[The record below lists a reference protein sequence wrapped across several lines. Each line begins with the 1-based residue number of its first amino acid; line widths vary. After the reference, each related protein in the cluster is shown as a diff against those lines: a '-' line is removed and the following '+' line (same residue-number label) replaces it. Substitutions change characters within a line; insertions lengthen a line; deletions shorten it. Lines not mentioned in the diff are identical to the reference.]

1 MSDAD
6 KIIEGLNSELESLRQ
21 EVATLNE
28 EAVLHR
34 RTEEELR
41 RTTQERE
48 AIFYALPD
56 LKFRLDAK
64 GTILDCQGGQVV
76 ALNVPSQELLGK
88 RMQDVLPADVGR
100 QFGDAIRKM
109 FESSSQV
116 RIAYSLFED
125 GTKHFEARLLPLLES
140 EVLVVVHD
148 ITERRHQEILRTAH
162 QQVRE
167 AVLRMRS
174 AEDIGL
180 VLKTILENLK
190 KLEIPFQDCGI
201 NVVDAEAEPPE
212 MHFYTLL
219 QGGVE
224 QEIKA
229 ERMSMEQ
236 HVLTQIWR
244 AGEVAYQRDLEKED
258 RYQERS
264 NFVDRAVRAVVDIP
278 FPHGTLAFNSSVPD
292 PFSEQ
297 HIALMRE
304 LADMLSEGFQRMEDL
319 RQIAAERERLVVTL
333 RSIGDGVIATDR
345 SGRII
350 MINQVSEVLTGWS
363 QAEALGRPLAE
374 VFNIVN
380 ERTREPCENPVEK
393 VLESGLVVGLANHTV
408 LIARDGRECSIAD
421 SGAPIRTEGGQII
434 GVVLVFRD
442 VTVERK
448 VEAERLR
455 TQKLESVGLLA
466 GGIAHDFNNLLV
478 GILGTIS
485 LARVDVELPDKLDEI
500 LADVERSARQ
510 ARGLTQ
516 QLLTFAKGGA
526 PIKETASLEELL
538 RGSADFVLR
547 GLATGCK
554 YDLADDLWSV
564 EVDKGQIS
572 QVIHNLVLNAHQ
584 AMAAGG
590 TIHISAKNTI
600 PDADLFPLQEGR
612 YVEIA
617 VADQGVGIPPEHLQR
632 IFDPYFTTKQ
642 EGSGLGLATSYSV
655 IVNHGGYLTAYSEL
669 GKGSTFR
676 IYLPA
681 RGGIA
686 VAAEEAPAAPLQG
699 SGRVLVMDDEE
710 VIRSVAKRMLELLG
724 YQVELAG
731 DGDEALE
738 LYRRAMRSGESFRA
752 VLMDLTITEGLGGRE
767 TIKKKLLA
775 MDPAARVAVLSG
787 YSNDPIMAE
796 YRSYRFSGVI
806 SKPYDIQTLSQVMD
820 QIITQKAQ

>member
-6 KIIEGLNSELESLRQ
+6 KIIERLNGELESLRQ
-21 EVATLNE
+21 EVATLEE
-28 EAVLHR
+28 EALVHR
-34 RTEEELR
+34 RTERELR
-41 RTTQERE
+41 RVTQERA
-48 AIFYALPD
+48 AIFHALPD

-76 ALNVPSQELLGK
+76 ALNVPPQELLGK
-88 RMQDVLPADVGR
+88 RMQDVLPADVGG
-100 QFGDAIRKM
+100 QFSDAIREM
-109 FESSSQV
+109 FESGSQV
-116 RIAYSLFED
+116 LIDYSLFDD

-148 ITERRHQEILRTAH
+148 ITERRHQEILRRAR

-174 AEDIGL
+174 TEDIGL
-180 VLKTILENLK
+180 VLKTILENMN
-190 KLEIPFQDCGI
+190 KLEIPFQECGI
-201 NVVDAEAEPPE
+201 NVVDAESEPSE
-212 MHFYTLL
+212 FHFYTLL
-219 QGGVE
+219 QGEEVE
-224 QEIKA
+224 REIKA
-229 ERMSMEQ
+229 ERISMGQ

-244 AGEVAYQRDLEKED
+244 AGKVAYRRDLERED
-258 RYQERS
+258 RYQEKANFPDRS
-264 NFVDRAVRAVVDIP
+264 VRAVVDIP
-278 FPHGTLAFNSSVPD
+278 FPQGTLAFNSTAPD
-292 PFSEQ
+292 PFSER
-297 HIALMRE
+297 HLALMRE

-319 RQIAAERERLVVTL
+319 RQIGAERERLVVTL

-345 SGRII
+345 SGRVI
-350 MINQVSEVLTGWS
+350 MINQVSEVLTGWT

-380 ERTREPCENPVEK
+380 ERTREPCENPVGK
-393 VLESGLVVGLANHTV
+393 VLETGLVVGLANHTV

-448 VEAERLR
+448 IEAERLR

-485 LARVDVELPDKLDEI
+485 LARVDVELPDKLDEV

-600 PDADLFPLQEGR
+600 PDVDLLPLKEGR

-642 EGSGLGLATSYSV
+642 EGSGLGLATSYSIV
-655 IVNHGGYLTAYSEL
+655 VNHDGHLTAYSEL

-676 IYLPA
+676 MYLPA
-681 RGGIA
+681 RGDSA
-686 VAAEEAPAAPLQG
+686 VAAAEAPAAPLQG

-724 YQVELAG
+724 YQVEVAG
-731 DGDEALE
+731 DGAEALE
-738 LYRRAMRSGESFRA
+738 LYRSAMRSGESFRA

-767 TIKKKLLA
+767 TIKELLV
-775 MDPAARVAVLSG
+775 MDPAARVAVSSG

-796 YRSYRFSGVI
+796 YRSYGFSGVI

-820 QIITQKAQ
+820 QVIAQKTQ